1 MHIRS
6 SVPGSRQCAGLAAM
20 LFICLSTWIAPAAR
34 AADGEPAAASVTLTV
49 VDVGE
54 SVAAGSDIVLRATLS
69 GIASPRRARFF
80 DGGRVIATDRMPPW
94 EYKLRRIRAGTH
106 QFRVEIVGAGSVVAS
121 SPIVTVVAVA
131 APANQPPSVAILSPA
146 SNASI
151 TQGTAVSLAAEAKDP
166 DGSIARV
173 EYWKGTTLVGTA
185 TNPPYQVFYTATT
198 LGSANIVAK
207 AFDNL
212 GASASSVPVSFSVV
226 LPPPSTT
233 AADDAVRL
241 LLQATFGPS
250 RADVDRV
257 RAMGA
262 TAWLDEQFRLPI
274 THSHLGY
281 LREVRTLTGMD
292 AGEEHAYE
300 AIWQNYL
307 FGADQLRA
315 RVAFALS
322 EIVVISNIAPD
333 QNPWALA
340 SWMDMLYRNAFGNYR
355 TLLEE
360 ATLQPAMGY
369 YLNMLGNDRENPG
382 EGYRPNEN
390 YARELMQLFTI
401 GLVRL
406 NPDGTPARNA
416 SGATLPTFDQSVVEG
431 YAQVFTGWNFAG
443 NDTASDDAFYWPP
456 VENWIDPMVPWP
468 KHHSP
473 GAKKLVDGRVLP
485 AGQAP
490 RKDLADALD
499 SLFNHPNAGPFL
511 ARRLI
516 QFLVTS
522 NPSPGY
528 VARVAA
534 RFDNNGGGVRGD
546 LAAVVRAILADAE
559 ARDPT
564 LAMAPTFGKL
574 REPVIRFTHLM
585 RATGAKAANG
595 RNSVWW
601 LDSPEDGLGQSPLLA
616 PSVFNFFS
624 PFFTRPGPIAQAGL
638 VAPELQI
645 HTETQVVGNAN
656 FLSSVLWDRGFG
668 FADAGRLRM
677 DLAPWT
683 ALAANPTALVDAI
696 NLVFT
701 ANTLSASTRASMA
714 RAAAAVPA
722 GEKAERVRVV
732 LTLLM
737 VAPDFV
743 VQH

>member
-1 MHIRS
+1 M
-6 SVPGSRQCAGLAAM
+6 
-20 LFICLSTWIAPAAR
+20 
-34 AADGEPAAASVTLTV
+34 
-49 VDVGE
+49 
-54 SVAAGSDIVLRATLS
+54 
-69 GIASPRRARFF
+69 
-80 DGGRVIATDRMPPW
+80 
-94 EYKLRRIRAGTH
+94 
-106 QFRVEIVGAGSVVAS
+106 
-121 SPIVTVVAVA
+121 
-131 APANQPPSVAILSPA
+131 
-146 SNASI
+146 
-151 TQGTAVSLAAEAKDP
+151 
-166 DGSIARV
+166 
-173 EYWKGTTLVGTA
+173 
-185 TNPPYQVFYTATT
+185 YTATT
-198 LGSANIVAK
+198 LGSASIVAK

-212 GASASSVPVSFSVV
+212 GASASSVPVSCSVV
-226 LPPPSTT
+226 RPPPSTT

-281 LREVRTLTGMD
+281 LREVRTLTGKD

-360 ATLQPAMGY
+360 ATLHPAMGY

-546 LAAVVRAILADAE
+546 LAAVVRAILADPE

-574 REPVIRFTHLM
+574 REPVIRFTHLHA
-585 RATGAKAANG
+585 RHGRQGHQRTQLGVVAGQPRGRPRSKPAAG
-595 RNSVWW
+595 PFGV
-601 LDSPEDGLGQSPLLA
+601 QLLQ
-616 PSVFNFFS
+616 P
-624 PFFTRPGPIAQAGL
+624 
-638 VAPELQI
+638 
-645 HTETQVVGNAN
+645 
-656 FLSSVLWDRGFG
+656 VLH
-668 FADAGRLRM
+668 
-677 DLAPWT
+677 
-683 ALAANPTALVDAI
+683 
-696 NLVFT
+696 
-701 ANTLSASTRASMA
+701 
-714 RAAAAVPA
+714 PA
-722 GEKAERVRVV
+722 
-732 LTLLM
+732 
-737 VAPDFV
+737 
-743 VQH
+743 